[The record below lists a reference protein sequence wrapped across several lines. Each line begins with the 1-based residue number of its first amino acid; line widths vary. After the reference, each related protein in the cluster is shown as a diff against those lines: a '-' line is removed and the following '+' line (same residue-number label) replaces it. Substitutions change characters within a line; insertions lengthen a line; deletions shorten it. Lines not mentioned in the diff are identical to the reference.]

1 MNFIRTG
8 ADVKQLPARRMA
20 NVRADVVESLIAAI
34 YLDAGLDAAR
44 AFIHKH
50 WKGRAWRRTGR
61 GATPRPNCRNGP
73 MPALALPRCT
83 CSRIARVPT
92 MSRCSL

>member
-1 MNFIRTG
+1 LHEFIRTG
-8 ADVKQLPARRMA
+8 ADVKKLTGKRMA

-44 AFIHKH
+44 TLSCGTGNR
-50 WKGRAWRRTGR
+50 GRSPRMRR

-73 MPALALPRCT
+73 MPASA
-83 CSRIARVPT
+83 
-92 MSRCSL
+92 